1 MEYVGL
7 AVFWILY
14 FTLHSVLAMV
24 SVKNRFLS
32 MGISPVKY
40 RLGFNIIA
48 LLTLIPIIVYSA
60 AITSE
65 YVISPD
71 KLSKYTGLL
80 LAGWGVVIARAAFKS
95 YDTKAFLGLS
105 SLEKENEFSTT
116 GLLKYVRHPL
126 YSGSI
131 LGIIGY
137 FLYTPKL
144 SALISSILIILYFIV
159 GIHFE
164 EKKLIRQFGQSYL
177 DYRKRTPM
185 LIPRFRKT

>member
-1 MEYVGL
+1 MAYVWL
-7 AVFWILY
+7 ALFWILY

-24 SVKNRFLS
+24 SVKNRFFS
-32 MGISPVKY
+32 MGVSPMKY
-40 RLGFNIIA
+40 RLRYNIIA
-48 LLTLIPIIVYSA
+48 LLTLIPIIVYSST
-60 AITSE
+60 ITSE

-71 KLSKYTGLL
+71 KLMKYTGLL

-95 YDTKAFLGLS
+95 YDTKAFLGLHN
-105 SLEKENEFSTT
+105 LEKENVFTKS

-144 SALISSILIILYFIV
+144 SALISSILIIVYFIV

-164 EKKLIRQFGQSYL
+164 EKKLIGQFGQAYL
-177 DYRKRTPM
+177 DYKKSTPM
-185 LIPRFRKT
+185 LIPWFRKR